1 MALIGVLVL
10 VAISAALT
18 ILCKRRF
25 EEVLPLS
32 IFFVFGVLFLCFLS
46 GILSAAVPILL
57 LVGLGSVVFSA
68 VSAVRIKDSRIAGLI
83 FTPGFALFIGAAMI
97 LYLANRHTVAA
108 AWDEFSHWMLAP
120 HALWLQATQ
129 GIAYLPQVNFPT
141 YPPFVSLIQY
151 FFVWFSGTFSEP
163 IAYFA
168 KNLLLV
174 SFLLPAVGKVDWR
187 RWYQGVLL
195 LAVLLFAVL
204 LHFPNEIGSLYIDAL
219 MGVVAGG
226 MLFVYFSAAAK
237 DTFVWLSVCVLACSL
252 IMMKTSGAAIA
263 VLVLAMIFADVL
275 LVQRK
280 REKTENVAPALPRG
294 SVLIA
299 YLCTLCVFPIVWALY
314 TRFSGVVNER
324 VSAGILSAGL
334 QPYHLEGI
342 RNAITVLFE
351 PRQTGDLTLSFMSRF
366 ALSLLPGFFLIYSAH
381 NSAARKSYSILVG
394 GVAIGFFLYLLGT
407 IAMMLTGFS
416 ARLMAAASSL
426 DRYLAGYLVTLL
438 IAIFSTLFAEDYKH
452 KNLLLLVACCCLLP
466 VTPLNQAF
474 DSVRDAVTRTKV
486 RAPYAAAERLANV
499 ESDERVWYVDQRDA
513 GEGYFIFRYLAAPAD
528 VSYGETWSFG
538 EPQDAYD
545 DFSRPLSAEE
555 WSLALTNGDYTLVYL
570 QTVDAYFRETMGV
583 LFPAD
588 SAIQSGSYYR
598 VSSGESGLVQ
608 LTPALLTTPAA

>member
-18 ILCKRRF
+18 ILFRRRF

-32 IFFVFGVLFLCFLS
+32 IFFVFGVLFICFLL
-46 GILSAAVPILL
+46 GALQAAVPILL

-68 VSAVRIKDSRIAGLI
+68 VSAVRMKDSRIAERL
-83 FTPGFALFIGAAMI
+83 FTPGLALFVAVSLI
-97 LYLANRHTVAA
+97 LYVANRQTIAS

-120 HALWLQATQ
+120 RALWLQATK
-129 GIAYLPQVNFPT
+129 GIAYLSQVNFPT

-151 FFVWFSGTFSEP
+151 FFVWFSGAFSEP

-174 SFLLPAVGKVDWR
+174 SFLLPVLRKVDWK

-226 MLFVYFSAAAK
+226 MLFAYFSATEK
-237 DTFVWLSVCVLACSL
+237 STFVWLSVCVLACSL
-252 IMMKTSGAAIA
+252 IMMKPSGGVIA
-263 VLVLAMIFADVL
+263 VLILAMIFADVL
-275 LVQRK
+275 LAQQK
-280 REKTENVAPALPRG
+280 RERAENAAPVLPRG
-294 SVLIA
+294 KGLVA
-299 YLCTLCVFPIVWALY
+299 CLCILCVFPLVWALY

-351 PRQTGDLTLSFMSRF
+351 PRQVGDLTLSILSRF
-366 ALSLLPGFFLIYSAH
+366 ALSLLPGFYLIYSAR
-381 NSAARKSYSILVG
+381 NSAAQKSYAVLIG
-394 GVAIGFFLYLLGT
+394 GVSIGFFLYFLGT

-438 IAIFSTLFAEDYKH
+438 IAIFSTLFTEEHKH
-452 KNLLLLVACCCLLP
+452 KNLLLLAACCCLLP
-466 VTPLNQAF
+466 LTPLNQAF
-474 DSVRDAVTRTKV
+474 DFVRDTAARAEV
-486 RAPYAAAERLANV
+486 RAPYAAAERLANTR
-499 ESDERVWYVDQRDA
+499 SDERIWYVDQRDA

-528 VSYGETWSFG
+528 VSFGETWSFG
-538 EPQDAYD
+538 EPQDVYD
-545 DFSRPLSAEE
+545 DFSRPLSADE
-555 WSLALTNGDYTLVYL
+555 WSLALTNGGYTLVYL
-570 QTVDAYFRETMGV
+570 QTVDAYFLERMGA

-598 VSSGESGLVQ
+598 VTSGENGLVQ
-608 LTPALLTTPAA
+608 LTPALLNTPAA